1 MTLPSTAVEI
11 AIAQCTSRCTMARG
25 HRFNTSIVLAAVHGL
40 SGLLRA
46 VSAVEPSLFRPP
58 PTVVLIQLK
67 KHLLCNN
74 LFEIFQSAYRQN
86 HSTETAV
93 LSVLDG
99 LLGSADER
107 LVSLVALLDLSAAF
121 DTLDHP
127 ILLKRLETTFGVTG
141 TVIDWFVS
149 YLSGR
154 FQSVIVDG
162 VVSASRPLVYG
173 VPQGSVL
180 EPVLFTLYSQ
190 PLSDVISVHNCDY
203 HKYADDTEL
212 SKSSPPD
219 QFLSVQS
226 CIQTCIDDVLL
237 WMNSN
242 KLKLNTDKTEIM
254 PVGSASCLESV
265 DSECANIGGN
275 SVPFKTSVKHL
286 GVHLDKTLSVQK
298 HISSICC
305 ASFLELRRIAS
316 IRPYLSQSAAARL
329 VAAIVISRLDYCN
342 SVFIGLPAD
351 HIARLQR
358 VQNNAA
364 RLVLKKRRRDH
375 VTPLLKELHWLRV
388 KFRCQYKI
396 ATLSYRHFDGS
407 LPPYLSSSLCTYEP
421 SRSLRSSN
429 EKLLKIPK
437 RNLKSFGQRSFSFMA
452 PSLWNSLPATLRNV
466 PTLSQFKSQ
475 LKTFLFAQ
483 AFL

>member
-1 MTLPSTAVEI
+1 MIWRTLDLCQVCLFS
-11 AIAQCTSRCTMARG
+11 Q
-25 HRFNTSIVLAAVHGL
+25 RFLRKL
-40 SGLLRA
+40 SWF
-46 VSAVEPSLFRPP
+46 SWKNMS
-58 PTVVLIQLK
+58 
-67 KHLLCNN
+67 CNN

-107 LVSLVALLDLSAAF
+107 LASLVALLDLSAAF
-121 DTLDHP
+121 DPLDHP
-127 ILLKRLETTFGVTG
+127 ILLKRLETTFGVRG
-141 TVIDWFVS
+141 TVLDWFVS
-149 YLSGR
+149 YLSGH

-180 EPVLFTLYSQ
+180 GPVLFTLYSQ

-203 HKYADDTEL
+203 HKYANDTEL
-212 SKSSPPD
+212 SKSAPPD
-219 QFLSVQS
+219 QLLSVQS

-237 WMNSN
+237 WMNN
-242 KLKLNTDKTEIM
+242 NMLKLNTDKTEVM

-265 DSECANIGGN
+265 DS
-275 SVPFKTSVKHL
+275 VPFKTSVKYL
-286 GVHLDKTLSVQK
+286 RVHLDETLSMQK

-316 IRPYLSQSAAARL
+316 IWPYLSQSTAARL
-329 VAAIVISRLDYCN
+329 VVVMVISCLDYCN

-351 HIARLQR
+351 QIARLQQ
-358 VQNNAA
+358 VQNNVA

-375 VTPLLKELHWLRV
+375 VTPLLKELHWLPV

-396 ATLSYRHFDGS
+396 ATLAYRHFDGS

-475 LKTFLFAQ
+475 LKTSLFAQ